1 VEQVELVIGAFCGV
15 QVDALQFAL
24 GALAKG
30 TILENTAFIY
40 HTPHLLLFCRQC
52 ENDYV
57 AEPDDLLC
65 PACLQADF
73 QVRQGQEMLVKT
85 IRGEKNGI

>member
-1 VEQVELVIGAFCGV
+1 MVIGAFSGV

-40 HTPHLLLFCRQC
+40 HTPNLLLFCRQC
-52 ENDYV
+52 ENEYV

-65 PACLQADF
+65 PVCLQADF
-73 QVRQGQEMLVKT
+73 EVRQGQEMLVKT